1 MKAYIIVIGDEIL
14 SGRTLDTNSNFIAKK
29 LDQIGISVSQI
40 STISDNPNSIIK
52 KLTDAFASD
61 NDFIITTGGLG
72 PTKDDRTKQT
82 IANFLCDE
90 LILNQKTLDFI
101 TKLYCTNGRTM
112 NDLTKKQA
120 MVPSSSEVIIN
131 RYGTAP
137 ILWTKKFNKVLINLP
152 GVPYETQAMIDE
164 FIIPKIKKEYKLPYI
179 VRRSVIVVNYPESD
193 LAITLNNWES
203 HLPDFISL
211 SYLPSGAR
219 IELRLSAKGNNKEI
233 LEKAI
238 TNEIEKLS
246 SILKENLISVQ
257 TTNIVE
263 IIADFFTKNHL
274 TLSVAESITGGN
286 ISHKIT
292 YLAGSSSYYKGG
304 ITAYSS
310 KIKESILQ
318 ISESYIDV
326 HKVVSEEIAKKM
338 ANKCASLFNST
349 VAISTTGIAGP
360 GSDEFND
367 PVGLAYVGLYMNG
380 KTYATKYYYPNVTR
394 DEMISRITNKA
405 LEMIY
410 FKIVKNK

>member
-1 MKAYIIVIGDEIL
+1 M
-14 SGRTLDTNSNFIAKK
+14 
-29 LDQIGISVSQI
+29 
-40 STISDNPNSIIK
+40 
-52 KLTDAFASD
+52 
-61 NDFIITTGGLG
+61 
-72 PTKDDRTKQT
+72 
-82 IANFLCDE
+82 
-90 LILNQKTLDFI
+90 
-101 TKLYCTNGRTM
+101 
-112 NDLTKKQA
+112 
-120 MVPSSSEVIIN
+120 
-131 RYGTAP
+131 
-137 ILWTKKFNKVLINLP
+137 
-152 GVPYETQAMIDE
+152 
-164 FIIPKIKKEYKLPYI
+164 
-179 VRRSVIVVNYPESD
+179 
-193 LAITLNNWES
+193 NNWES

-246 SILKENLISVQ
+246 SILKENLISAQ

-318 ISESYIDV
+318 IPESYIDV
-326 HKVVSEEIAKKM
+326 HKVVSEEIAKEM

-394 DEMISRITNKA
+394 DEMISRITDKA